1 MIIDF
6 TWPQNYTI
14 SSFAL
19 SNCNS
24 DAFKLLS
31 KVEKWP
37 NSNLLIYGPHFSGK
51 THLGRIFLEQNGGQ
65 LLDPNDLSM
74 TINSSCV
81 VDGLQ
86 NFTEDAIMSIFFRT
100 QPFKI
105 PVLWLS
111 IKPTIFS
118 INDLNTRFNSIL
130 SLHISEPD
138 EEVFKL
144 IFIKRCV
151 DFGLSINEEILEYI
165 VKRSKITYFSI
176 NELILKLNAYCL
188 EYMRAPSIPIL
199 SKFFQEDYLD
209 EICLEKEANR

>member
-6 TWPQNYTI
+6 TWPQDYTA
-14 SSFAL
+14 SSFII
-19 SNCNS
+19 SQCNS
-24 DAFKLLS
+24 DVFKLLN

-51 THLGRIFLEQNGGQ
+51 THLAKIFLEQNGGQ
-65 LLDPNDLSM
+65 LLNPNDLSL

-86 NFTEDAIMSIFFRT
+86 NFAEDAIMSIFFRT

-111 IKPTIFS
+111 TKPIIFS

-130 SLHISEPD
+130 SLHIFEPD
-138 EEVFKL
+138 EEAFKL
-144 IFIKRCV
+144 IFTKRCA

-176 NELILKLNAYCL
+176 NELILKLNSYCL
-188 EYMRAPSIPIL
+188 EHMRAPSIPIL
-199 SKFFQEDYLD
+199 SKLFQENYPDD
-209 EICLEKEANR
+209 ICLEKEADR